1 MAGRRTITG
10 ADRRENLAAG
20 TGKRRLWASGPRLWL
35 RDAPL
40 AAFFAAPL
48 GYLVYENI
56 RLGSG
61 VLGVLGSAGTWEPL
75 RNSLLLA
82 AATAAATMV
91 VGTALAWVTVRLDVP
106 GRRLWSILAPLP
118 LVFPSFVGATA
129 LIGLLARGGLA
140 EQILSPLGVGALP
153 RLSGFWAAWLVL
165 TLFTYPYVYLPTR
178 ARLRHLDPA
187 YEEAARV
194 LGRRPASVFAT
205 VTLPAALPAV
215 SAGGLLV
222 FLYALS
228 DFGAVDLLRYETLTR
243 SVYANRL
250 FDRVTSVS
258 HGLLL
263 GVVALGVVA
272 AERLLARRRGGR
284 FSATSDRPPPV
295 VPAGRWRWPACA
307 AVVGFL
313 LLALAAPLAT
323 LGYWAGRGIANP
335 DRRIGVFALDGAGL
349 ATSAASTVAVS
360 AVAAAVTMLV
370 MLPLAW
376 LLVHRP
382 APTTQ
387 AANLVVTAGFAL
399 PGVVVALALVFWAL
413 QVPFADRIYQTLPL
427 LLAGYVLL
435 FGAQAA
441 GAGQVAVDAVPRRL
455 SEGARMLG
463 ARRWRRFRTVELPL
477 MAPGLLAGGGLV
489 FLSVMKE
496 LPLTLLLRPTGLPM
510 LSADIWNS
518 TESLFLAQA
527 GLESLVLVG
536 AAGLLTWWLVLR
548 RSEVA

>member
-1 MAGRRTITG
+1 MAGQQTIRGASRSSTPPARR
-10 ADRRENLAAG
+10 RRQALLSE
-20 TGKRRLWASGPRLWL
+20 WF

-48 GYLVYENI
+48 GYLAYENI
-56 RLGSG
+56 RLGSD
-61 VLGVLGSAGTWEPL
+61 VLGALGERDTWAPL
-75 RNSLLLA
+75 GRSLLLA
-82 AATAAATMV
+82 TAVTAAAMI

-106 GRRLWSILAPLP
+106 GRRLWSVLAPLP

-140 EQILSPLGVGALP
+140 ERILSPLGVGALP

-194 LGRRPASVFAT
+194 LGR
-205 VTLPAALPAV
+205 LPAALPAV
-215 SAGGLLV
+215 STGGLLV
-222 FLYALS
+222 FLYTLS

-250 FDRVTSVS
+250 FDRATSVS

-272 AERLLARRRGGR
+272 AERLVARRHRDR
-284 FSATSDRPPPV
+284 FPSTSDRHPPV
-295 VPAGRWRWPACA
+295 LDLGRWRWATSGGVA
-307 AVVGFL
+307 GFL
-313 LLALAAPLAT
+313 LLALVAPLAT

-335 DRRIGVFALDGAGL
+335 DRRTGVVALDGAGL
-349 ATSAASTVAVS
+349 ATSVASTVAVS
-360 AVAAAVTMLV
+360 ALAAVVTVLV
-370 MLPLAW
+370 MLPLSW

-382 APTTQ
+382 APTTH
-387 AANLVVTAGFAL
+387 ATNLVVTAGFAL

-413 QVPFADRIYQTLPL
+413 QVPFAERVYQTLPL

-441 GAGQVAVDAVPRRL
+441 GAGRVAVGAVPKRL
-455 SEGARMLG
+455 SESARMLG
-463 ARRWRRFRTVELPL
+463 AHRWRRFRTVELPL
-477 MAPGLLAGGGLV
+477 MAPGLLAAGGLV

-496 LPLTLLLRPTGLPM
+496 LPLTLLLRPTNLPM

-518 TESLFLAQA
+518 TESLYLAQA
-527 GLESLVLVG
+527 GVESLVLVG
-536 AAGLLTWWLVLR
+536 AAGLLTWRLVLR
-548 RSEVA
+548 RSELA

>member
-1 MAGRRTITG
+1 MAPQQTTGGVSRRQPPP
-10 ADRRENLAAG
+10 ARRRKQVPLAE
-20 TGKRRLWASGPRLWL
+20 WF
-35 RDAPL
+35 RDGPL
-40 AAFFAAPL
+40 AAFFAVPL
-48 GYLVYENI
+48 GYLAYENV
-56 RLGSG
+56 RLHADVGG
-61 VLGVLGSAGTWEPL
+61 VLAERATWAPLG
-75 RNSLLLA
+75 RSLLLA
-82 AATAAATMV
+82 GAVTAAAMV
-91 VGTALAWVTVRLDVP
+91 LGTALAWVTVRLDVP
-106 GRRLWSILAPLP
+106 GRRIWSVLAPLP

-140 EQILSPLGVGALP
+140 ERILSPLGVGELP

-205 VTLPAALPAV
+205 VTLPATLPAV
-215 SAGGLLV
+215 SAGGMLV
-222 FLYALS
+222 FLYTLS

-250 FDRVTSVS
+250 FDRATSVS

-272 AERLLARRRGGR
+272 AERLLARRRQDR
-284 FSATSDRPPPV
+284 FPSTSDRHPSV
-295 VPAGRWRWPACA
+295 VALGRWRWPVA
-307 AVVGFL
+307 ASVAGFL
-313 LLALAAPLAT
+313 LVALAAPLAT

-335 DRRIGVFALDGAGL
+335 DRRTGVAALDGAGL
-349 ATSAASTVAVS
+349 AESAISTVAVS
-360 AVAAAVTMLV
+360 ALAAVVTVLV
-370 MLPLAW
+370 MLPLSW

-382 APTTQ
+382 APTTH
-387 AANLVVTAGFAL
+387 ATNLVVTAGFAL

-413 QVPFADRIYQTLPL
+413 QVPFAERVYQTLPL

-441 GAGQVAVDAVPRRL
+441 GAGRVAVGAVPRRL
-455 SEGARMLG
+455 SETAQMLG
-463 ARRWRRFRTVELPL
+463 ARRWRRLRTVELPL
-477 MAPGLLAGGGLV
+477 MAPGLLAAGGLV

-518 TESLFLAQA
+518 TESLYLAQA
-527 GLESLVLVG
+527 GVESLVLVV
-536 AAGLLTWWLVLR
+536 AAGLLTWRLVLR
-548 RSEVA
+548 RSELA

>member
-1 MAGRRTITG
+1 MALQRTTRG
-10 ADRRENLAAG
+10 ASRREPPPARRRKQVPLAE
-20 TGKRRLWASGPRLWL
+20 WF
-35 RDAPL
+35 RDGPL
-40 AAFFAAPL
+40 AAFFAVPL
-48 GYLVYENI
+48 GYLAYENV
-56 RLGSG
+56 RLHSD
-61 VLGVLGSAGTWEPL
+61 VLGVLAERATWAPL
-75 RNSLLLA
+75 GRSLLLA
-82 AATAAATMV
+82 GAVTAAAMLL
-91 VGTALAWVTVRLDVP
+91 GTALAWVTVRLDVP
-106 GRRLWSILAPLP
+106 GRRLWSVLAPLP

-140 EQILSPLGVGALP
+140 ERILSPLGVGDLP

-205 VTLPAALPAV
+205 VTLPATLPAV
-215 SAGGLLV
+215 STGGMLV
-222 FLYALS
+222 FLYTLS

-250 FDRVTSVS
+250 FDRATSVS

-272 AERLLARRRGGR
+272 AERLLARRRHDR
-284 FSATSDRPPPV
+284 FPATSDRHPAV
-295 VPAGRWRWPACA
+295 VALGRWRWP
-307 AVVGFL
+307 VVASVAGFL
-313 LLALAAPLAT
+313 LVALAAPLAT

-335 DRRIGVFALDGAGL
+335 DRRTGVSALDGAGL
-349 ATSAASTVAVS
+349 AESAVSTVAVS
-360 AVAAAVTMLV
+360 ALAAVVTVLV
-370 MLPLAW
+370 MLPLSW

-382 APTTQ
+382 APTTH
-387 AANLVVTAGFAL
+387 ATNLVVTAGFAL

-413 QVPFADRIYQTLPL
+413 QVPFAERVYQTLPL

-441 GAGQVAVDAVPRRL
+441 GAGRVAVGAVPRRL
-455 SEGARMLG
+455 SETARMLG
-463 ARRWRRFRTVELPL
+463 ARRWRRLRTVELPL
-477 MAPGLLAGGGLV
+477 MAPGLLAAGGLV

-518 TESLFLAQA
+518 TESLYLAQA
-527 GLESLVLVG
+527 GVESLVLVV
-536 AAGLLTWWLVLR
+536 AAGLLTWRLVLR
-548 RSEVA
+548 RSELA